1 METNIPGLFAC
12 GDITGTPYQYIKAAG
27 QGNVAA
33 LSAVSYLNRKKETCD
48 DVCLGRK
55 EVCERPCISN
65 AGYGMIRRSEFKEKS
80 RRQL

>member
-1 METNIPGLFAC
+1 MT
-12 GDITGTPYQYIKAAG
+12 
-27 QGNVAA
+27 
-33 LSAVSYLNRKKETCD
+33 
-48 DVCLGRK
+48 VCLGGK